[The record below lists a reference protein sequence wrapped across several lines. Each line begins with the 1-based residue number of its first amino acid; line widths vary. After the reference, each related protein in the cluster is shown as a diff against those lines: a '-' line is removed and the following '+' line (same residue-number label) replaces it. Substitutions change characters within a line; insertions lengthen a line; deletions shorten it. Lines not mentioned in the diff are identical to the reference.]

1 MVTYKEIRNNKEI
14 NTYILSADKYLEAIG
29 YTEHSFNHVLRCVAV
44 VEYILT
50 ALEYDKHTIEIA
62 KIAAYMHDIGN
73 VVNRDGHAKSG
84 ALMAFRILDKL
95 NMDTEDIATIVTA
108 IGNHDE
114 SSAYPVNVVSSAL
127 MIADKTDVRRTR
139 VRKKADIYNIHNRVN
154 YAAKSSKV
162 VINKEEMTLTLNLT
176 IDTKICSIMDYFEIF
191 LSRMML
197 CKKACEFFK
206 LTFKLLIN
214 EQSLL

>member
-1 MVTYKEIRNNKEI
+1 MEFKDIRNNKEI
-14 NTYILSADKYLEAIG
+14 NTYIECADQYLASIG

-44 VEYILT
+44 VEYILKE
-50 ALEYDKHTIEIA
+50 LEYDAHTIELA

-73 VVNRDGHAKSG
+73 VINRDDHAKSG
-84 ALMAFRILDKL
+84 AIMAFRILDKL
-95 NMDTEDIATIVTA
+95 GMPCEDIATVISA

-127 MIADKTDVRRTR
+127 ILADKTDVRRTR
-139 VRKKADIYNIHNRVN
+139 VRKNNDFSIHHRVN
-154 YAAKSSKV
+154 YAAENSRV
-162 VINKEEMTLTLNLT
+162 VIDKEAKTLTLRLT
-176 IDTKICSIMDYFEIF
+176 VDTEICSIMDYFEIF

-197 CKKACEFFK
+197 CKKACEFFH

-214 EQSLL
+214 NQSLL